1 MTFHHYELLVLF
13 QMIPASILEAMSILI
28 FKNIYIYIVYILIE
42 VNLKE
47 TTLDWL
53 FKKRRP

>member
-28 FKNIYIYIVYILIE
+28 FKKKYIYSVYINRSQFE
-42 VNLKE
+42 GDN
-47 TTLDWL
+47 T
-53 FKKRRP
+53 